1 MACVIPSRMCFLA
14 EAAHTSCLPEAL
26 GPHLYLC
33 LISISCSTSGI
44 VLVVKMSALSKPEE
58 DLQDPGEAQGP
69 VEAQPLGAEVG
80 EAASHLASYHP
91 ASSSTPVEALPQEIL
106 DEMKANLM
114 KFLLLK
120 YRAKKLTSP
129 AEMLNKVFRDNQ
141 EYFPVV
147 FSQALEWLQVI
158 FGVEVKEVDP
168 TEHIYVMVPT
178 LGLTCDEMLSD
189 GQGLPK
195 AGLLVLVLSVI
206 MWSGDPAPAEVVW
219 GALSRMGMYVGREHC
234 IFGEP
239 RELLTQVWVRE
250 GYLEYRQVPDSDPA
264 RYEFL
269 WGPRAYEETSK
280 QQVMAFVLRVRQR
293 ALRAFPLLSEEA
305 AREEE

>member
-1 MACVIPSRMCFLA
+1 MACVIPSRMRFLV
-14 EAAHTSCLPEAL
+14 EAAHTSSLPEAL

-33 LISISCSTSGI
+33 LTSMSCSTSGI

-80 EAASHLASYHP
+80 EAASDLASYHP

-106 DEMKANLM
+106 NEMKANLL

-120 YRAKKLTSP
+120 YRTKKLTSP
-129 AEMLNKVFRDNQ
+129 AEMLNKVFMDNQ

-147 FSQALEWLQVI
+147 FSQALECLQMV

-168 TEHIYVMVPT
+168 TEHIYVLVPI
-178 LGLTCDEMLSD
+178 LGLTCDDRLSD

-195 AGLLVLVLSVI
+195 AGFLALVLSLI
-206 MWSGDPAPAEVVW
+206 MRNGDPAPAEVIW
-219 GALSRMGMYVGREHC
+219 GLLSRMGVYVGREHF

-239 RELLTQVWVRE
+239 SELLTQVWVWER
-250 GYLEYRQVPDSDPA
+250 YLEYRQVPDSDPA

-280 QQVMAFVLRVRQR
+280 QQVMAFALRITQR
-293 ALRAFPLLSEEA
+293 ALRAFPLLSAEA